1 MATYQ
6 VSFIALAESI
16 IEVEADSPEE
26 ALDRANEEFDYPDV
40 NIGNNF
46 ELHDWEAR
54 ADVDWLDTHSTAQQ
68 RLKEHVVKVE
78 D

>member
-1 MATYQ
+1 MAQYR
-6 VSFIALAESI
+6 VSFIALAEST

-26 ALDRANEEFDYPDV
+26 ALDLANAEFDYPVTLAGDPY
-40 NIGNNF
+40 

-54 ADVDWLDTHSTAQQ
+54 AEIEWLDTSSTPQQ
-68 RLKEHVVKVE
+68 RLGEHVVKIE

>member
-1 MATYQ
+1 MAKYR
-6 VSFIALAESI
+6 VSFIALAESTI
-16 IEVEADSPEE
+16 DVEADSPEE
-26 ALDRANEEFDYPDV
+26 ALIQAGEKFDFPVTKAGDTY
-40 NIGNNF
+40 

-54 ADVDWLDTHSTAQQ
+54 ADVEWLDTHSTPQQ